1 MPKTLWVAGLGL
13 VLGLILV
20 AGGETR
26 ADPLENMERER
37 ARLIGALLDPGRDPA
52 GRSEVAEIARRRLI
66 DLERIALR
74 DPRTAADTRPIARRA
89 LADYDLT
96 FLAHA
101 SIELDRAVLDLWLE
115 RIGIS
120 TARMMAARM
129 GRR

>member
-1 MPKTLWVAGLGL
+1 MPKTLWVAGLRL

-37 ARLIGALLDPGRDPA
+37 ARLIGALLDPGSDPA
-52 GRSEVAEIARRRLI
+52 GRSETAEIARRRLI

-89 LADYDLT
+89 FADYDLT

-120 TARMMAARM
+120 TARVMAARM